1 MNNCQELI
9 EMFLKSDH
17 GSNPQFKVFFRY
29 GYEVPNQLGYY
40 NNEHCIFN
48 KINFDTLKNSGKIDD
63 IETYHDTVYNN
74 DKERVIVAHQVF
86 KLNSTSE

>member
-29 GYEVPNQLGYY
+29 GYNQLGYY
-40 NNEHCIFN
+40 NNEHCRFN
-48 KINFDTLKNSGKIDD
+48 KQNLDYLKNSRKIDD

-74 DKERVIVAHQVF
+74 NMERVIVAHQVF
-86 KLNSTSE
+86 KLKKSE